1 MCLWHLL
8 SNMNR
13 VLLLTVIAA
22 FNCSVTATAQHVDS
36 LNAAAKVMLERED
49 YAAAVPILREAAEA
63 GHPEAQYNL
72 GWALIEGAG
81 TIADPVEANRWLR
94 SAAEQG
100 WVDAQFK
107 LGYSYA
113 LGRGI
118 EQDMTEAFRWFDKAA
133 ENGDVEAQ
141 FFIIGMLMEGQGVE
155 ADLERALEWA
165 ERLAVQETPEN
176 LRISGTITNARLNLA
191 RMYLNG
197 ERGVERD
204 PFEAYKWLL
213 VANESKVDL
222 SVLVQQQ
229 MIRDLRAL
237 EEELDSEKQE
247 RARQEAEI
255 TLGQPLANLDNL
267 YEEEI

>member
-1 MCLWHLL
+1 
-8 SNMNR
+8 MNR
-13 VLLLTVIAA
+13 ILLLATAA
-22 FNCSVTATAQHVDS
+22 ALTCSATATAQHADS
-36 LNAAAKVMLERED
+36 LNGAAKVLLERED
-49 YAAAVPILREAAEA
+49 YVAAVPALREAAEA

-81 TIADPVEANRWLR
+81 TVADPVEANRWLR

-113 LGRGI
+113 LGRGT
-118 EQDMTEAFRWFDKAA
+118 EQNMTKAFRWFETAA
-133 ENGDVEAQ
+133 ENGDAEAQ

-155 ADLERALEWA
+155 VDLGRALEWA
-165 ERLAVQETPEN
+165 ERLAVQETPED

-204 PFEAYKWLL
+204 PLEAYMWLL
-213 VANESKVDL
+213 IANENKIDL

-229 MIRDLRAL
+229 MIRDVQAL
-237 EEELDSEKQE
+237 QEELESAEQE
-247 RARQEAEI
+247 QARQEAVTMLGRPLTNLVNLHEQEI
-255 TLGQPLANLDNL
+255 
-267 YEEEI
+267 